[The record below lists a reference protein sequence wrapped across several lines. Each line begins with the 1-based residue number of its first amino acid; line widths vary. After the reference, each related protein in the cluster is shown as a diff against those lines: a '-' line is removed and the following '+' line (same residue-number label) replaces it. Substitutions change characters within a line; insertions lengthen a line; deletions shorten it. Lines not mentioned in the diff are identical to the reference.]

1 MKWSFIDKVMVSKV
15 VFWRHFASDLL
26 HTNPNL
32 AEAIQ
37 IDAFDHYVPNQ
48 IRLSLQQKK
57 VHFNLILVYL
67 GFKTFSHAESV
78 DHTIWPK
85 VLQEVEVEQNERRP
99 VSTSWYQVPSPSS
112 TMRPALVCITFYWRG
127 CSRLSTRGTYSA
139 CHPARSARVPP

>member
-1 MKWSFIDKVMVSKV
+1 MKFYRQGYDKQSCLLKTLYLRSLTHKSQLSWSYTNRCIRPLRSQ
-15 VFWRHFASDLL
+15 SDSIKP
-26 HTNPNL
+26 T
-32 AEAIQ
+32 A
-37 IDAFDHYVPNQ
+37 
-48 IRLSLQQKK
+48 KK